1 MTEAFDIGN
10 RNRAKL
16 FTRGG
21 CALMEDINVNL
32 LQARAGNEAPPPGGG
47 CAIGHSP
54 AMPRPLEI
62 IRGLREIAA
71 FLHVSHAEVLDM
83 ERRGAPI
90 VRRKNILRAEKGELW
105 EWLKVNSSNN

>member
-1 MTEAFDIGN
+1 
-10 RNRAKL
+10 
-16 FTRGG
+16 
-21 CALMEDINVNL
+21 MEDINVNL
-32 LQARAGNEAPPPGGG
+32 VQARAGNEAPPSGGG
-47 CAIGHSP
+47 SCAINHSP

-62 IRGLREIAA
+62 IRGLREIAS

-105 EWLKVNSSNN
+105 EWLKANSIRAF

>member
-1 MTEAFDIGN
+1 
-10 RNRAKL
+10 
-16 FTRGG
+16 
-21 CALMEDINVNL
+21 MEDINVNL
-32 LQARAGNEAPPPGGG
+32 LQARAGNEAPSPGGG
-47 CAIGHSP
+47 CVIGHSP